1 MLSGCANN
9 YTNTTLKNQTYD
21 AETAFNK
28 VLDMVKEFGCNNES
42 ESIKNIIHGCLS
54 MEETDFC
61 VNAIKEEAEEMMAVD
76 AFCCLDSK

>member
-1 MLSGCANN
+1 
-9 YTNTTLKNQTYD
+9 
-21 AETAFNK
+21 
-28 VLDMVKEFGCNNES
+28 MVKEFGCNNES